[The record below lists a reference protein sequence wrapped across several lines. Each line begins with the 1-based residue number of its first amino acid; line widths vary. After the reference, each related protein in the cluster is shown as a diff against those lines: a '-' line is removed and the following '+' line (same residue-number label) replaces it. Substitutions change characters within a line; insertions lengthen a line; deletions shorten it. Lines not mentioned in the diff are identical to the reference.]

1 MIRKPIRMS
10 TRLALGA
17 ASFALLIGIY
27 SLLSW
32 RAHAENPRNRT
43 LPNLTQFQESWSK
56 IAEGRVVDLAEDAA
70 ASGSRLAWGLGA
82 GVAGAFVFG
91 LLMGCFPAVD
101 AFAGPPIAAFA
112 RVPPTAM
119 LAVYL
124 ALLSVTSE
132 TIFTALIGLGIF
144 PTLTLAIAG
153 AARTDVD
160 EHTIDKSYTLGASS
174 LEVVW
179 NVVLRQILPRIIEAV
194 RLQVGPAMVFLIAA
208 EFAVADSGFG
218 YALRIRSKALDMAT
232 VYTYLA
238 ILAAFGVLLDFLLA
252 SLRRWLC
259 PWFRA

>member
-1 MIRKPIRMS
+1 MIRRPVRTP

-17 ASFALLIGIY
+17 AAFAAVIGVY

-32 RAHAENPRNRT
+32 RAHRENPRNRT
-43 LPNLTQFQESWSK
+43 LPNLEQFQKAWAG
-56 IAEGRVVDLAEDAA
+56 IAKGRPVDLAEDAWS
-70 ASGSRLAWGLGA
+70 SGQRLAWGLGS
-82 GVAGAFVFG
+82 GVAGGFVLG

-101 AFAGPPIAAFA
+101 ALAGPPIAAFA

-124 ALLSVTSE
+124 ALLSITSE
-132 TIFTALIGLGIF
+132 SIFVALIGLGVF

-160 EHTIDKSYTLGASS
+160 EHTVNKAYTLGAST

-179 NVVLRQILPRIIEAV
+179 NVVLRQILPRMIEAV

-208 EFAVADSGFG
+208 EYAVADSGFG

-238 ILAAFGVLLDFLLA
+238 ILAAFGVVLDFALA